1 MNFLERNGAN
11 LRPGNVVFTMILLTG
26 VLGMCAYL
34 YTTFLGIHNHD
45 PFFNDINDTT
55 FAGGSEKI
63 VGKSYVVL
71 ASLVSAIV
79 TAGVCLGI
87 MIGKANNDFMGG
99 SKTFE
104 TVALFILI
112 LITVVVLCLAY
123 IPRNEDSAQNAHDS
137 INYEAV
143 LLPVVSIVLGMITV
157 MSGMNREYRI
167 LGTSLFL
174 LMAIVTLAL
183 TVYIYTVATDDENIG
198 AGDTEKLNRP
208 LTENEKSIL
217 IATLSLAAVIVA
229 AAVLHMLLE
238 RKDFRK
244 LMGRKASP
252 RRSPTRKSSPKRK
265 LGTLK
270 PRK

>member
-34 YTTFLGIHNHD
+34 YTTFLGIHNHSKFVQTD
-45 PFFNDINDTT
+45 SNADY
-55 FAGGSEKI
+55 
-63 VGKSYVVL
+63 VGKNYEVL

-104 TVALFILI
+104 TVALFILT
-112 LITVVVLCLAY
+112 LIVVVVLCIAF
-123 IPRNEDSAQNAHDS
+123 IPRTGDSTQNTDDE

-143 LLPVVSIVLGMITV
+143 LLPVASIVLGMITV

-174 LMAIVTLAL
+174 FMAIVVLAL
-183 TVYIYTVATDDENIG
+183 TVYIYTVATKDDNIDNN
-198 AGDTEKLNRP
+198 DTEKLYRK
-208 LTENEKSIL
+208 LTDNEESIL
-217 IATLSLAAVIVA
+217 IATFSLAAVVVA
-229 AAVLHMLLE
+229 AGVLHMMLE